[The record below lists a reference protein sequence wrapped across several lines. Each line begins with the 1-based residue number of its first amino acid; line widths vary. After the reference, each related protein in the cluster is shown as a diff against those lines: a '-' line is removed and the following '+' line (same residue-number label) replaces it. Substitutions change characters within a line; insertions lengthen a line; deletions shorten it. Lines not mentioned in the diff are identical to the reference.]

1 MAVLP
6 PGTALPLALH
16 SPRGLPSRWPL
27 TAVLPRFCPV
37 IGAECDSQAPTDTPG
52 TVLCTVVLLLST
64 CCVQGSREREALGEA
79 RVSQAAP
86 SRLVVSLRPPSVCCL
101 PALCPAWAGHV
112 FGGLLGLQ
120 MLLSRDTPLLHAR
133 ALAAALSMGC
143 TGPLWTAAG
152 GGPSCAPPVT
162 GTGFLSCRRELG
174 RFPASGQRL
183 HLHASDR
190 SRDGPLPEEA
200 VPGPDGR
207 G

>member
-120 MLLSRDTPLLHAR
+120 MLLSRDTPPLHAR
-133 ALAAALSMGC
+133 ALAAALSMSG
-143 TGPLWTAAG
+143 LHR
-152 GGPSCAPPVT
+152 PSV
-162 GTGFLSCRRELG
+162 
-174 RFPASGQRL
+174 
-183 HLHASDR
+183 
-190 SRDGPLPEEA
+190 DG
-200 VPGPDGR
+200 GR
-207 G
+207 GRAILCPARDRHWLPVLQTRARQVPCLWSASTSSRL